1 MYERIPNELKQLNH
15 WVCWKR
21 VFPTD
26 PKHPEK
32 PRKIPI
38 NARTGME
45 AKSDDPST
53 WCDFATAAA
62 SAVEFAGVGFMFG
75 GSGYFGVDIDNIA
88 DEILS
93 FTSGESSGENI
104 VAEFTAALGSY
115 TELSQSGA
123 GIHIICRG
131 KLPGEGCR
139 HGNVEMYDSG
149 RYFAMTGN
157 IIGNIFSIADCGE
170 SIKPL
175 YQKYIGAHN
184 NRKLG
189 GRQGNG
195 LKIRMSRNEDEL
207 LHLAMNSRQG
217 LAFSELYAGHWEGK
231 YSSQSEADMAL
242 CSMLAFWCGRD
253 TAMMDKLF
261 RRSGLMREKW
271 DRQQSGSTYGA
282 LTLQKAAATCAQVY
296 SPSSPKTDG
305 DYRVA
310 IFCDEDET
318 AENGK
323 NLKKYSFDDMGN
335 AQRMLDLFGQ
345 KILYNYNEKKW
356 LIYDGIRWR
365 TDGTGFIRTLADRSI
380 ARMSVEAA
388 YYESQ
393 GEDMAKAFQKHLKS
407 CRSNKSKNAMLSELE
422 HHVPVTPNDL
432 DREKSL
438 LNTADCVIDLRTLE
452 TQPHDAELLITKY
465 TPIKYKPDAECPLWE
480 KFLYEIFGGDETLVE
495 YIQRAVGYSLT
506 GSTSEQCA
514 FFLYGTGSN
523 GKSTFLDIVREIC
536 GDYATNIQPE
546 TIMVRPSG
554 GTASSDVARLKGARF
569 VTSVEPNEGMRINEG
584 LLKQLTGDD
593 IVTAR
598 KLYSEEFE
606 FRPEF
611 KLWMATNHKPII
623 RGTDTGI
630 WRRVRMIPFTV
641 HIPPERVD
649 KALKQK
655 LLGELEG
662 IFAWAVKGVRLYNE
676 QGLRMPVAVAAAVE
690 EYRAEMDV
698 ISSFV
703 SSCCIVEAGRQVKA
717 NVLYRVYAEW
727 CSRNNEYC
735 MSSTKFGTEVA
746 KRFQKMH
753 IRSGWIYC
761 NICLNQEYAP
771 YQISIGKEA

>member
-1 MYERIPNELKQLNH
+1 MYERIPIELKQLNH

-21 VFPTD
+21 VKD

-32 PRKIPI
+32 PKKVPI

-53 WCDFATAAA
+53 WCDFSTAAA
-62 SAVEFAGVGFMFG
+62 SAVEFAGIGFMFG
-75 GSGYFGVDIDNIA
+75 GSGYFGVDIDGIA
-88 DEILS
+88 DEIFS
-93 FTSGESSGENI
+93 FTSGEYPDDNI
-104 VAEFTAALGSY
+104 VAEFTSALGSY
-115 TELSQSGA
+115 TEISQSGG
-123 GIHIICRG
+123 GIHMICRG

-139 HGNVEMYDSG
+139 HENVEMYDIG
-149 RYFAMTGN
+149 RYFAMTGD
-157 IIGNIFSIADCGE
+157 IIGDLTQITDGTE

-175 YQKYIGAHN
+175 YEKYIGAH
-184 NRKLG
+184 RTTKTSAPAPSI
-189 GRQGNG
+189 RP
-195 LKIRMSRNEDEL
+195 RMSRNEDEL

-217 LAFSELYAGHWEGK
+217 LAFSELYAGNWEGK

-271 DRQQSGSTYGA
+271 DRKQSGSTYGA
-282 LTLQKAAATCAQVY
+282 LTLRKAADTCDKVF
-296 SPSSPKTDG
+296 SPSEEEV
-305 DYRVA
+305 YRIA
-310 IFCDEDET
+310 ILQDSEAI
-318 AENGK
+318 AENG
-323 NLKKYSFDDMGN
+323 NDCKKYSFDDMGN

-356 LIYDGIRWR
+356 LIYDGVRWR

-432 DREKSL
+432 DRNKSL
-438 LNTADCVIDLRTLE
+438 LNTADCVIDLRTLK
-452 TQPHDAELLITKY
+452 TQPHDAELLITKH

-480 KFLYEIFGGDETLVE
+480 NFLNQIFDGDAELVN

-514 FFLYGTGSN
+514 FFLYGSGSN

-546 TIMVRPSG
+546 TIMVRPNG

-641 HIPPERVD
+641 HIPPDKVD
-649 KALKQK
+649 RNLKDK

-662 IFAWAVKGVRLYNE
+662 IFAWAVKGVKLYNE
-676 QGLRMPVAVAAAVE
+676 QGLRMPAAVAAAVE

-698 ISSFV
+698 ISSFI

-717 NVLYRVYAEW
+717 NDLYRVYSEW

-746 KRFQKMH
+746 KRFQKTKL
-753 IRSGWIYC
+753 RTCYIYC
-761 NICLNQEYAP
+761 NIGLNQEYAP
-771 YQISIGKEA
+771 YQISISS

>member
-21 VFPTD
+21 VKD
-26 PKHPEK
+26 PKRPEK
-32 PRKIPI
+32 PRKVPI

-62 SAVEFAGVGFMFG
+62 SAVEFAGIGFMFG
-75 GSGYFGVDIDNIA
+75 GSGYFGVDIDGIA
-88 DEILS
+88 DEIAD
-93 FTSGESSGENI
+93 FTNGSDGSI
-104 VAEFTAALGSY
+104 VSEFTGALRSY
-115 TELSQSGA
+115 TELSQSGT
-123 GIHIICRG
+123 GIHIICKG
-131 KLPGEGCR
+131 SLPGEGNR
-139 HGNVEMYDSG
+139 HENVEMYDSG
-149 RYFAMTGN
+149 RYFAMTGD
-157 IIGNIFSIADCGE
+157 IIGNFFQISDGSE
-170 SIKPL
+170 NIKPL
-175 YQKYIGAHN
+175 YEKYIGAH
-184 NRKLG
+184 RKSEKSSPSAISI
-189 GRQGNG
+189 RP
-195 LKIRMSRNEDEL
+195 RMSKTEDEL
-207 LHLAMNSRQG
+207 LHMAMNSRQG

-242 CSMLAFWCGRD
+242 CSMLAFWCGKD

-271 DRQQSGSTYGA
+271 ERKQSGTTYGA
-282 LTLQKAAATCAQVY
+282 LTLQKAAATCDKVF
-296 SPSSPKTDG
+296 SPKTDD
-305 DYRVA
+305 DYRIEIA
-310 IFCDEDET
+310 PDSEATDD
-318 AENGK
+318 NGK
-323 NLKKYSFDDMGN
+323 IKTYSFDDMGN

-365 TDGTGFIRTLADRSI
+365 TDGTGFIRTLSDRSI

-393 GEDMAKAFQKHLKS
+393 GEEMAKAFRKHLKS

-432 DREKSL
+432 DRNKSL

-452 TQPHDAELLITKY
+452 TQPHDAELLITKH

-480 KFLYEIFGGDETLVE
+480 NFLNQIFDGDAELVN

-514 FFLYGTGSN
+514 FFLYGSGSN

-546 TIMVRPSG
+546 TIMVRPNG

-641 HIPPERVD
+641 HIPPDKVD
-649 KALKQK
+649 RNLKDK

-662 IFAWAVKGVRLYNE
+662 IFAWAVKGVKLYNE
-676 QGLRMPVAVAAAVE
+676 QGLRMPAAVAAAVE

-717 NVLYRVYAEW
+717 NDLYRVYSEW

-735 MSSTKFGTEVA
+735 MSSTKFGTEIA
-746 KRFQKMH
+746 KRYQKMH

-771 YQISIGKEA
+771 YQMSIGKEA

>member
-21 VFPTD
+21 VKD

-53 WCDFATAAA
+53 WCDFSTAAA
-62 SAVEFAGVGFMFG
+62 SAVEFAGIGFMFG
-75 GSGYFGVDIDNIA
+75 GSGYFGVDIDGIA
-88 DEILS
+88 DEIFS
-93 FTSGESSGENI
+93 FTSGDASGENI
-104 VAEFTAALGSY
+104 VAEFTSALGSY
-115 TELSQSGA
+115 TEFSQSGA
-123 GIHIICRG
+123 GIHIICKG
-131 KLPGEGCR
+131 SLPGEGCR
-139 HGNVEMYDSG
+139 HENVEMYDSG
-149 RYFAMTGN
+149 RYFAMTGD
-157 IIGNIFSIADCGE
+157 IIGNFSQIADGEE

-175 YQKYIGAHN
+175 YEKYIGVHRNTSPVRPAPQHEK
-184 NRKLG
+184 NRP
-189 GRQGNG
+189 
-195 LKIRMSRNEDEL
+195 RMSRNEDEL
-207 LHLAMNSRQG
+207 LHIAMNSRQG

-271 DRQQSGSTYGA
+271 DRKQSGSTYGA
-282 LTLQKAAATCAQVY
+282 LTLQKAVATCDKVF
-296 SPSSPKTDG
+296 SPSEEEVYRIAILSDG
-305 DYRVA
+305 EA
-310 IFCDEDET
+310 T
-318 AENGK
+318 AENG
-323 NLKKYSFDDMGN
+323 NDCKKYSFDDMGN

-432 DREKSL
+432 DRNKSL
-438 LNTADCVIDLRTLE
+438 LNTADCVIDLRTLK
-452 TQPHDAELLITKY
+452 TQPHDAELLITKH

-480 KFLYEIFGGDETLVE
+480 NFLNQIFDGDAELVN

-546 TIMVRPSG
+546 TIMVRPNG

-641 HIPPERVD
+641 HIPPDKVD
-649 KALKQK
+649 RNLKDK

-662 IFAWAVKGVRLYNE
+662 IFAWAVKGVKLYNE
-676 QGLRMPVAVAAAVE
+676 QGLRMPAAVAAAVE

-698 ISSFV
+698 ISAFV
-703 SSCCIVEAGRQVKA
+703 SSCCLVEAGRQVKA
-717 NVLYRVYAEW
+717 NDLYRVYSEW

-735 MSSTKFGTEVA
+735 MSSTKFGTEIA
-746 KRFQKMH
+746 KRYQRMK
-753 IRSGWIYC
+753 IRSGLIYC
-761 NICLNQEYAP
+761 NIALNEEYAP
-771 YQISIGKEA
+771 YQMSISS

>member
-1 MYERIPNELKQLNH
+1 MYERIPIELKQLNH

-21 VFPTD
+21 VKD

-32 PRKIPI
+32 PKKVPI

-53 WCDFATAAA
+53 WCDFSTAAA
-62 SAVEFAGVGFMFG
+62 SAVEFAGIGFMFG
-75 GSGYFGVDIDNIA
+75 GSGYFGVDIDGIA
-88 DEILS
+88 DEIADFLS
-93 FTSGESSGENI
+93 GDTNNVVS
-104 VAEFTAALGSY
+104 EFTAALGSY
-115 TELSQSGA
+115 TEFSQSGA

-139 HGNVEMYDSG
+139 HENVEMYDSG
-149 RYFAMTGN
+149 RYFAMTGD
-157 IIGNIFSIADCGE
+157 IIENFSQIADGE
-170 SIKPL
+170 KSIKPL
-175 YQKYIGAHN
+175 YEKYIGAYRNTSSVKPAPQHE
-184 NRKLG
+184 
-189 GRQGNG
+189 
-195 LKIRMSRNEDEL
+195 KIRPRMSKTEDEL
-207 LHLAMNSRQG
+207 LHMAMNSRQG

-271 DRQQSGSTYGA
+271 DRKQSGSTYGA
-282 LTLQKAAATCAQVY
+282 LTLRKATDTCDKVF
-296 SPSSPKTDG
+296 SPSEEE
-305 DYRVA
+305 DYRIA
-310 IFCDEDET
+310 ILSDGEAT
-318 AENGK
+318 AENG
-323 NLKKYSFDDMGN
+323 NDCKKYSFDDMGN

-356 LIYDGIRWR
+356 LIYDGVRWR

-432 DREKSL
+432 DRNKAL
-438 LNTADCVIDLRTLE
+438 LNTADCVIDLRTLK
-452 TQPHDAELLITKY
+452 TQPHDAELLITKH

-480 KFLYEIFGGDETLVE
+480 NFLNQIFDGDAELVN

-506 GSTSEQCA
+506 GSTSEQCT
-514 FFLYGTGSN
+514 FFLYGSGSN

-546 TIMVRPSG
+546 TIMVRPNG

-641 HIPPERVD
+641 HIPPDKVD
-649 KALKQK
+649 RNLKDK

-662 IFAWAVKGVRLYNE
+662 IFAWAVKGVKLYNE
-676 QGLRMPVAVAAAVE
+676 QGLRMPAAVAAAVE

-717 NVLYRVYAEW
+717 NDLYRVYSEW

-735 MSSTKFGTEVA
+735 MSSTKFGTEIA
-746 KRFQKMH
+746 KRYQKMH

-771 YQISIGKEA
+771 YQMSIGKEA

>member
-21 VFPTD
+21 VKD

-32 PRKIPI
+32 PRKVPI

-45 AKSDDPST
+45 AKSDDPFT

-62 SAVEFAGVGFMFG
+62 SAVEFAGIGFMFG
-75 GSGYFGVDIDNIA
+75 GSGYFGVDIDGIA
-88 DEILS
+88 DEIAD
-93 FTSGESSGENI
+93 FTNGSDGSI
-104 VAEFTAALGSY
+104 VSEFTGALRSY
-115 TELSQSGA
+115 TELSQSGT
-123 GIHIICRG
+123 GIHIICKG
-131 KLPGEGCR
+131 SLPGEGNR
-139 HGNVEMYDSG
+139 HENVEMYDSG
-149 RYFAMTGN
+149 RYFAMTGD
-157 IIGNIFSIADCGE
+157 IIGNFFQISDGSE
-170 SIKPL
+170 NIKPL
-175 YQKYIGAHN
+175 YEKYIGAH
-184 NRKLG
+184 RKSEKSSPSAISI
-189 GRQGNG
+189 RP
-195 LKIRMSRNEDEL
+195 RMSKTEDEL
-207 LHLAMNSRQG
+207 LHMAMNSRQG
-217 LAFSELYAGHWEGK
+217 LAFSALYAGHWEGK
-231 YSSQSEADMAL
+231 YSSRSEADMAL
-242 CSMLAFWCGRD
+242 CSMLAFWCGKD

-271 DRQQSGSTYGA
+271 DRKQSGSTYGA
-282 LTLQKAAATCAQVY
+282 LTLQKAAATCDKVF
-296 SPSSPKTDG
+296 SPKEEE
-305 DYRVA
+305 DYRIA
-310 IFCDEDET
+310 ILSDEDGT
-318 AENGK
+318 AENGR
-323 NLKKYSFDDMGN
+323 NMKKYSFDDMGN

-432 DREKSL
+432 DRDKAL
-438 LNTADCVIDLRTLE
+438 LNTADCVIDLRTLK
-452 TQPHDAELLITKY
+452 TQPHDAELLITKH

-480 KFLYEIFGGDETLVE
+480 NFLNQIFDGDAELVN

-506 GSTSEQCA
+506 GSTSEQCT
-514 FFLYGTGSN
+514 FFLYGSGSN

-546 TIMVRPSG
+546 TIMVRPNG

-641 HIPPERVD
+641 HIPPDKVD
-649 KALKQK
+649 RNLKDK

-662 IFAWAVKGVRLYNE
+662 IFAWAVKGVKLYNE
-676 QGLRMPVAVAAAVE
+676 QGLRMPAAVAAAVE

-717 NVLYRVYAEW
+717 NDLYRVYSEW

-735 MSSTKFGTEVA
+735 MSSTKFGTEIA
-746 KRFQKMH
+746 KRYQKMH

-771 YQISIGKEA
+771 YQMSIGKEA

>member
-21 VFPTD
+21 VKD

-32 PRKIPI
+32 PKKVPI

-53 WCDFATAAA
+53 WCDFSTAAM
-62 SAVEFAGVGFMFG
+62 SAVEFAGIGFMFG
-75 GSGYFGVDIDNIA
+75 GSGYFGVDIDGIA
-88 DEILS
+88 DEIADFLS
-93 FTSGESSGENI
+93 GDKDNVVS
-104 VAEFTAALGSY
+104 EFTAALGSY
-115 TELSQSGA
+115 TEFSQSGA
-123 GIHIICRG
+123 GIHIICKG
-131 KLPGEGCR
+131 KLPGDGCR
-139 HGNVEMYDSG
+139 HENVEMYDSG
-149 RYFAMTGN
+149 RYFAMTGDV
-157 IIGNIFSIADCGE
+157 IGNLTVITDGEE

-175 YQKYIGAHN
+175 YQKYIGAYRNTSSVKPAPQHEKT
-184 NRKLG
+184 RP
-189 GRQGNG
+189 
-195 LKIRMSRNEDEL
+195 RMSRNEDEL

-242 CSMLAFWCGRD
+242 CSMLAFWCGKD

-271 DRQQSGSTYGA
+271 DRKQSGTTYGA
-282 LTLQKAAATCAQVY
+282 LTLQKAVATCDKVF
-296 SPSSPKTDG
+296 SPSEEEV
-305 DYRVA
+305 YRIA
-310 IFCDEDET
+310 ILQDSEAT
-318 AENGK
+318 AENG
-323 NLKKYSFDDMGN
+323 NDCKKYSFDDMGN
-335 AQRMLDLFGQ
+335 AQQMLDLFGQ

-432 DREKSL
+432 DRNKAL

-452 TQPHDAELLITKY
+452 TQPHDATLLITKH

-480 KFLYEIFGGDETLVE
+480 KFLNQIFDGDAELVN

-514 FFLYGTGSN
+514 FFLYGSGSN

-546 TIMVRPSG
+546 TIMVRPNG

-641 HIPPERVD
+641 HIPPDKVD
-649 KALKQK
+649 RNLKDK

-662 IFAWAVKGVRLYNE
+662 IFAWAVKGVKLYNE
-676 QGLRMPVAVAAAVE
+676 QGLRMPAAVAAAVE

-698 ISSFV
+698 ISSFI

-717 NVLYRVYAEW
+717 NDLYRVYSEW

-735 MSSTKFGTEVA
+735 MSSTKFGTEIA
-746 KRFQKMH
+746 KRYQRMKLRTCF
-753 IRSGWIYC
+753 IYC
-761 NICLNQEYAP
+761 NIALNEDYAP
-771 YQISIGKEA
+771 YQMSISS

>member
-21 VFPTD
+21 VKD

-32 PRKIPI
+32 PRKVPI

-45 AKSDDPST
+45 AKSDDPFT

-62 SAVEFAGVGFMFG
+62 SAVEFAGIGFMFG
-75 GSGYFGVDIDNIA
+75 GSGYFGVDIDGIA
-88 DEILS
+88 DEIAD
-93 FTSGESSGENI
+93 FTNGSDGSI
-104 VAEFTAALGSY
+104 VSEFTGALRSY
-115 TELSQSGA
+115 TELSQSGT
-123 GIHIICRG
+123 GIHIICKG
-131 KLPGEGCR
+131 SLPGEGNR
-139 HGNVEMYDSG
+139 HENVEMYDSG
-149 RYFAMTGN
+149 RYFAMTGD
-157 IIGNIFSIADCGE
+157 IIGNFFQISDGSE
-170 SIKPL
+170 NIKPL
-175 YQKYIGAHN
+175 YEKYIGAH
-184 NRKLG
+184 RKSEKSSPSAISI
-189 GRQGNG
+189 RP
-195 LKIRMSRNEDEL
+195 RMSKTEDEL
-207 LHLAMNSRQG
+207 LHMAMNSRQG
-217 LAFSELYAGHWEGK
+217 LAFSALYAGHWEGK
-231 YSSQSEADMAL
+231 YSSRSEADMAL
-242 CSMLAFWCGRD
+242 CSMLAFWCGKD

-271 DRQQSGSTYGA
+271 DRKQSGSTYGA
-282 LTLQKAAATCAQVY
+282 LTLQKAAATCDKVF
-296 SPSSPKTDG
+296 SPKEEE
-305 DYRVA
+305 DYRIA
-310 IFCDEDET
+310 ILSDEDGT
-318 AENGK
+318 AENGR
-323 NLKKYSFDDMGN
+323 NMKKYSFDDMGN

-432 DREKSL
+432 DRNKSL
-438 LNTADCVIDLRTLE
+438 LNTADCVIDLRTLK
-452 TQPHDAELLITKY
+452 TQPHDAELLITKH

-480 KFLYEIFGGDETLVE
+480 NFLNQIFDGDAELVN

-546 TIMVRPSG
+546 TIMVRPNG

-641 HIPPERVD
+641 HIPPDKVD
-649 KALKQK
+649 RNLKDK

-662 IFAWAVKGVRLYNE
+662 IFAWAVKGVKLYNE
-676 QGLRMPVAVAAAVE
+676 QGLRMPAAVAAAVE

-717 NVLYRVYAEW
+717 NDLYRVYSEW

-735 MSSTKFGTEVA
+735 MSSTKFGTEIA
-746 KRFQKMH
+746 KRYQKMH

-771 YQISIGKEA
+771 YQMSIGKEA

>member
-21 VFPTD
+21 VKD

-32 PRKIPI
+32 PKKVPI

-53 WCDFATAAA
+53 WCDFSTAAA
-62 SAVEFAGVGFMFG
+62 SAVEFAGIGFMFS
-75 GSGYFGVDIDNIA
+75 GSGYFGVDIDGIA
-88 DEILS
+88 DEIFS
-93 FTSGESSGENI
+93 FTSGEYSDDNI
-104 VAEFTAALGSY
+104 VAEFTSALGSY
-115 TELSQSGA
+115 TEFSQSGA

-139 HGNVEMYDSG
+139 HENVEMYDSG
-149 RYFAMTGN
+149 RYFAMTGD
-157 IIGNIFSIADCGE
+157 IIGNFSQIADGE
-170 SIKPL
+170 KSIKPL
-175 YQKYIGAHN
+175 YEKYIGAYRNTSSVKPAPQHEK
-184 NRKLG
+184 NRP
-189 GRQGNG
+189 
-195 LKIRMSRNEDEL
+195 RMSRNEDEL
-207 LHLAMNSRQG
+207 LHIAMNSRQG

-242 CSMLAFWCGRD
+242 CSMLAFWCGKD

-271 DRQQSGSTYGA
+271 DRKQSGSTYGA
-282 LTLQKAAATCAQVY
+282 LTLQKAAATCDKVF
-296 SPSSPKTDG
+296 SPKTDD
-305 DYRVA
+305 DYRIEIVA
-310 IFCDEDET
+310 DGEATDD
-318 AENGK
+318 NGK
-323 NLKKYSFDDMGN
+323 IKTYSFDDMGN

-432 DREKSL
+432 DRNKAL

-452 TQPHDAELLITKY
+452 TQPHDAELLITKH

-480 KFLYEIFGGDETLVE
+480 KFLYEIFGGDEELVG

-514 FFLYGTGSN
+514 FFLYGSGSN

-546 TIMVRPSG
+546 TIMVRPNG

-641 HIPPERVD
+641 HIPPDKVD
-649 KALKQK
+649 RNLKDK

-662 IFAWAVKGVRLYNE
+662 IFAWAVKGVKLYNE
-676 QGLRMPVAVAAAVE
+676 QGLRMPAAVAAAVE

-717 NVLYRVYAEW
+717 NDLYRVYSEW

-735 MSSTKFGTEVA
+735 MSSTKFGTEIA
-746 KRFQKMH
+746 KRYQKMH

-771 YQISIGKEA
+771 YQMSIGKEA

>member
-1 MYERIPNELKQLNH
+1 MYERIPNELKQLNN

-21 VFPTD
+21 VKD

-45 AKSDDPST
+45 AASNDPAT
-53 WCDFATAAA
+53 WCDFQTAVQS
-62 SAVEFAGVGFMFG
+62 SAEFAGIGFMFG
-75 GSGYFGVDIDNIA
+75 GSGYFGVDIDGAANDIA
-88 DEILS
+88 D
-93 FTSGESSGENI
+93 FRNGGVSGDNI
-104 VAEFTAALGSY
+104 IAEFVTALGSY
-115 TELSQSGA
+115 TEISQSGA
-123 GIHIICRG
+123 GIHIICKG
-131 KLPGEGCR
+131 SLPGEGCR

-149 RYFAMTGN
+149 RYFAITGN
-157 IIGNIFSIADCGE
+157 VLGGRTRIADGSE
-170 SIKPL
+170 IIKPL
-175 YQKYIGAHN
+175 YEKYIGAHQA
-184 NRKLG
+184 REAPPASAPAP
-189 GRQGNG
+189 
-195 LKIRMSRNEDEL
+195 RMRLSKTEDEL

-217 LAFSELYAGHWEGK
+217 LAFSALYAGHWEGK
-231 YSSQSEADMAL
+231 YSSRSEADMAL
-242 CSMLAFWCGRD
+242 CSMLAFWCGKD

-271 DRQQSGSTYGA
+271 DRKQSGSTYGA
-282 LTLQKAAATCAQVY
+282 LTLAKAVQSCSAVY
-296 SPSSPKTDG
+296 TPEQLT
-305 DYRVA
+305 
-310 IFCDEDET
+310 DEDFSITIGAADTDMAREFK
-318 AENGK
+318 A
-323 NLKKYSFDDMGN
+323 YSFDDMGN

-356 LIYDGIRWR
+356 LIYDGIRWH

-393 GEDMAKAFQKHLKS
+393 DEDTAKAFRKHLKS

-432 DREKSL
+432 DRNKAL

-452 TQPHDAELLITKY
+452 TQPHDATLLITKH

-480 KFLYEIFGGDETLVE
+480 KFLNQIFDGDAELVG

-514 FFLYGTGSN
+514 FFLYGSGNN

-546 TIMVRPSG
+546 TIMVRPNG

-593 IVTAR
+593 VVTAR

-641 HIPPERVD
+641 HIPPEKVD
-649 KALKQK
+649 RDLKDK
-655 LLGELEG
+655 LLGEIEG
-662 IFAWAVKGVRLYNE
+662 IFAWAVKGVQLYNE
-676 QGLRMPVAVAAAVE
+676 QGLRMPSAVAAAVE
-690 EYRAEMDV
+690 AYRAEMDV
-698 ISSFV
+698 ISSFIAA
-703 SSCCIVEAGRQVKA
+703 CCIVEAGRQVKA
-717 NVLYRVYAEW
+717 NDLYRVYAEW
-727 CSRNNEYC
+727 CQRNNEYC
-735 MSSTKFGTEVA
+735 MSSTKFGVEIA
-746 KRFQKMH
+746 KRFEKMR
-753 IRSGWIYC
+753 ITSGLIYC
-761 NICLNQEYAP
+761 NISLNADYAP
-771 YQISIGKEA
+771 YQVSIKS

>member
-1 MYERIPNELKQLNH
+1 MYERIPIELKKLNH

-21 VFPTD
+21 VKD

-32 PRKIPI
+32 PKKVPI

-62 SAVEFAGVGFMFG
+62 SAVEFAGIGFMFG
-75 GSGYFGVDIDNIA
+75 GSGYFGVDIDGIA
-88 DEILS
+88 DEIAD
-93 FTSGESSGENI
+93 FTNGSDGSI
-104 VAEFTAALGSY
+104 VSEFTGALRSY
-115 TELSQSGA
+115 TELSQSGT
-123 GIHIICRG
+123 GIHIICKG
-131 KLPGEGCR
+131 SLPGEGNR
-139 HGNVEMYDSG
+139 HENVEMYDSG
-149 RYFAMTGN
+149 RYFAMTGD
-157 IIGNIFSIADCGE
+157 IIGNFFQISDGSE
-170 SIKPL
+170 NIKPL
-175 YQKYIGAHN
+175 YEKYIGAH
-184 NRKLG
+184 RKSEKSSPSAISI
-189 GRQGNG
+189 RP
-195 LKIRMSRNEDEL
+195 RMSKTEDEL
-207 LHLAMNSRQG
+207 LHMAMNSRQG

-271 DRQQSGSTYGA
+271 ERKQSGTTYGA
-282 LTLQKAAATCAQVY
+282 LTLQKAAATCDKVF
-296 SPSSPKTDG
+296 SPKTDD
-305 DYRVA
+305 DYRIEIA
-310 IFCDEDET
+310 PDSEATDD
-318 AENGK
+318 NGK
-323 NLKKYSFDDMGN
+323 IKTYSFDDMGN

-365 TDGTGFIRTLADRSI
+365 TDGTGFIRTLSDRSI

-393 GEDMAKAFQKHLKS
+393 GEEMAKAFRKHLKS
-407 CRSNKSKNAMLSELE
+407 CRSNKSKNA
-422 HHVPVTPNDL
+422 PNDL
-432 DREKSL
+432 DRNKSL

-452 TQPHDAELLITKY
+452 TQPHDAELLITKH

-480 KFLYEIFGGDETLVE
+480 NFLNQIFDGDAELVN

-514 FFLYGTGSN
+514 FFLYGSGSN

-546 TIMVRPSG
+546 TIMVRPNG

-641 HIPPERVD
+641 HIPPDKVD
-649 KALKQK
+649 RDLKDK

-662 IFAWAVKGVRLYNE
+662 IFAWAVKGVKLYNE
-676 QGLRMPVAVAAAVE
+676 QGLRMPAAVAAAVE

-717 NVLYRVYAEW
+717 NDLYRVYSEW

-735 MSSTKFGTEVA
+735 MSSTKFGTEIA
-746 KRFQKMH
+746 KRYQRMK
-753 IRSGWIYC
+753 IRSGLIYC
-761 NICLNQEYAP
+761 NIALNEDYAP
-771 YQISIGKEA
+771 YQMSISS